1 MDAQGGFAYCLS
13 LSIVIIVS
21 LATVERQQ
29 SCEEQ
34 PKSEFFFSL
43 FLLDLLQS
51 KLSFFLEHKIS
62 VH

>member
-1 MDAQGGFAYCLS
+1 MDAQGGFAYCFS
-13 LSIVIIVS
+13 LSIAIIVS

-34 PKSEFFFSL
+34 PKSEFVFIL

>member
-34 PKSEFFFSL
+34 SKPGFFFFW
-43 FLLDLLQS
+43 FLLVFLES
-51 KLSFFLEHKIS
+51 KLSILEHKIS